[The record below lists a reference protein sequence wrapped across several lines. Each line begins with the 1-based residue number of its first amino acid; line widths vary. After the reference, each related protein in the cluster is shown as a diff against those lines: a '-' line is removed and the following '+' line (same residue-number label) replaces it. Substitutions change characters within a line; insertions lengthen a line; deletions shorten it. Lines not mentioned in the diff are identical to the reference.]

1 MHILYAYNLLRTY
14 HTRHHS
20 KFLTCSN
27 SFVFTS
33 LQRYPFSANTSVLP
47 FLLPALI
54 FLFSVYF
61 SLCNT
66 YYHIL
71 NRFIV
76 YQVPCPPLKCNLTD
90 MSQVP
95 KTVSDT
101 W

>member
-47 FLLPALI
+47 FLFPALI
-54 FLFSVYF
+54 CFCFQCTSLFATHIIIFLIGL
-61 SLCNT
+61 LCISFPAP
-66 YYHIL
+66 H
-71 NRFIV
+71 
-76 YQVPCPPLKCNLTD
+76 
-90 MSQVP
+90 
-95 KTVSDT
+95 
-101 W
+101 